1 MQTREKDCG
10 GTRPKGA
17 GSLPGRGQWLP
28 WVSCNSRPL
37 KQMAAWIGRGHTL
50 LFYSPVRRAPSG
62 DSHQK
67 TVPFDGASLPC
78 EVSRNCSHS
87 PSLWVSVAAVPPT
100 EAWEAAGHKPTTV
113 FCWEQGFSFRSPRR
127 DVVSVESHS
136 ICEKR
141 ASQSGWI
148 YTYFRSRISYFWK
161 PSNWWQRLRWDY
173 PQAPGE
179 QARTRGVL
187 PS

>member
-1 MQTREKDCG
+1 MEELGPRELAACLGVDSGSLGSPVILGIWSKW
-10 GTRPKGA
+10 RLNRKGA
-17 GSLPGRGQWLP
+17 YSSVLQSSSQSSFWGQP
-28 WVSCNSRPL
+28 PEN
-37 KQMAAWIGRGHTL
+37 G
-50 LFYSPVRRAPSG
+50 
-62 DSHQK
+62 
-67 TVPFDGASLPC
+67 PFWWCVLPC
-78 EVSRNCSHS
+78 EVSWNCSHS
-87 PSLWVSVAAVPPT
+87 PSLWGSVAAVPPT
-100 EAWEAAGHKPTTV
+100 EAWKASGHKPTTM
-113 FCWEQGFSFRSPRR
+113 FRWEQGFSFHSPRR

-141 ASQSGWI
+141 ASQRGWI

-161 PSNWWQRLRWDY
+161 PSNWWQKLRWDY